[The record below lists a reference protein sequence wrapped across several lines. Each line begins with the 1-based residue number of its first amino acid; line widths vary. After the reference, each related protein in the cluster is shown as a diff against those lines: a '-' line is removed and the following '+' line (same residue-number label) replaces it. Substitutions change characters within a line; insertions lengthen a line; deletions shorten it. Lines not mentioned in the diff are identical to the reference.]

1 MNWELELTVY
11 IVSLA
16 LCAMGFLFWV
26 LYSTIRNFLF
36 ARHTVRFYYPT
47 VRQVA
52 LDEDI
57 YLVNEFHHRTGLI
70 EDFHID
76 HILIGEKYIYCI
88 HDIYY
93 NGTLLSNP
101 NQERWAFYRG
111 KRRSIS
117 VPNPLRNNL
126 LRVERLGLLTPIG
139 RGILIPIVLINDD
152 CYYIPFEQTD
162 ETGFFLSLKQLGK
175 FVHLRESETIDSIE
189 PMAAEKLA
197 QDLHRINLH
206 E

>member
-1 MNWELELTVY
+1 MTWELELTVF
-11 IVSLA
+11 IVSLTLVGA
-16 LCAMGFLFWV
+16 FFLAWVIYGPIKNFLCA
-26 LYSTIRNFLF
+26 
-36 ARHTVRFYYPT
+36 HQTVRFYYKT
-47 VRQVA
+47 VRQAA

-57 YLVNEFHHRTGLI
+57 FLINAFHHKTGLL

-88 HDIYY
+88 HDVYY

-101 NQERWAFYRG
+101 NEERWPFFRG
-111 KRRSIS
+111 KRKGIY

-126 LRVERLGLLTPIG
+126 LRVERLSLLTPIG
-139 RGILIPIVLINDD
+139 RGILIPIVLVNDD

-162 ETGFFLSLKQLGK
+162 ETGYFLSLKQLNK
-175 FVHLRESETIDSIE
+175 FVHLREKDDVDPID
-189 PMAAEKLA
+189 PVAAEALA

-206 E
+206 D